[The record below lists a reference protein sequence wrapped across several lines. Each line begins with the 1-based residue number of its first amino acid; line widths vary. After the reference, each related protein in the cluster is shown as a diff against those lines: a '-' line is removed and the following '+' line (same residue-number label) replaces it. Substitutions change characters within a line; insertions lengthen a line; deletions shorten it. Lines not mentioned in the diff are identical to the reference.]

1 MAALVLRPIGTL
13 SMIGLMLHGAMGRPG
28 ESAGVERF
36 EFEHL
41 VARPTLPQGHSGVK
55 VAFDGEVT
63 KMRAP
68 LELRV
73 LANPFVWSSHSATLP
88 QRRPVSAPKGRRLS
102 VLLQM
107 SDTHFGTEQG
117 VVGGALGALAHQQ
130 RPDVVVLSGDIT
142 QRTRPVQFRAECS
155 LVDLPEALVLAVPG
169 NHDTPLFHLW
179 ARPTDCAGMR
189 PQCRFGLKPA
199 PTSSSALTSTSPPS
213 CHCKAWRVRCGLCS
227 RARPYRSQ

>member
-1 MAALVLRPIGTL
+1 MAALPEIDLASPLQFVIN
-13 SMIGLMLHGAMGRPG
+13 AA
-28 ESAGVERF
+28 AGSSDAPFPR
-36 EFEHL
+36 
-41 VARPTLPQGHSGVK
+41 RKGGV
-55 VAFDGEVT
+55 
-63 KMRAP
+63 
-68 LELRV
+68 
-73 LANPFVWSSHSATLP
+73 
-88 QRRPVSAPKGRRLS
+88 LS

-130 RPDVVVLSGDIT
+130 RPDVVELSGDIT
-142 QRTRPVQFRAECS
+142 QRTRPVQFRADCS

-227 RARPYRSQ
+227 QARPYRSQ